1 MARVSCS
8 VRPADVFHSTTVRWA
23 LAVAGAFGVC
33 TVLLF
38 GFVYWQ
44 TAMYVTGKVDTIV
57 LANSHFDPNLA
68 RTEALHFVTQRLE
81 DDPRRVKLAELFAP
95 DGTPIAG
102 NVASLPPRL
111 TPEASPQAVELVRV
125 DNRGRE
131 LQTARVIA
139 RRLASGDILL
149 VGHDIG
155 DLRQVAP
162 LVARALLMGLLPA
175 VCLALMTGA
184 WLTRRAQ
191 RRIDEMNRQVQRVMA
206 GALNERLP
214 IRYYDDPLNRLAKI
228 VNAMLDQIERLV
240 SELASVGD
248 DIAHDLRT
256 PLTRVRA
263 ILERGRD
270 NAKTLP
276 ELATATES
284 AIAGL
289 DQSLSII
296 TALLRIA
303 EIDHGRR
310 IAGMATIQLADVLQ
324 AVHELYQPI
333 AEDKGVSLLLDVR
346 DAQTVAGDHDLLLE
360 AVANLVDNAVKF
372 TPARGSVALRLLQRS
387 AGPTV
392 RVEDTGPGIADTDR
406 EAVFTRFYRS
416 DKSRHAVGVGLG
428 LSLVA
433 AIVKL
438 HGFSLTILDGPGC
451 RIEIDCHPA

>member
-1 MARVSCS
+1 MRL
-8 VRPADVFHSTTVRWA
+8 ADIFYSTTVRWA

-44 TAMYVTGKVDTIV
+44 TAMYITGNVDTIV
-57 LANSHFDPNLA
+57 RGYSRFDADLPRA
-68 RTEALHFVTQRLE
+68 QALHFVTEHLE
-81 DDPRRVKLAELFAP
+81 DDPRRVKLAELFAS

-102 NVASLPPRL
+102 NVASLPSRL
-111 TPEASPQAVELVRV
+111 PLDDSPQAVELVRI

-131 LQTARVIA
+131 VQPARAVA

-149 VGHDIG
+149 VGHDTG

-162 LVARALLMGLLPA
+162 QVARALMMGLLPA
-175 VCLALMTGA
+175 VCLALITGA

-191 RRIDEMNRQVQRVMA
+191 RRIDAMNRQVQRVMA

-214 IRYYDDPLNRLAKI
+214 VRHYDDPLNRLAKI
-228 VNAMLDQIERLV
+228 VNTMLDQIESLV

-263 ILERGRD
+263 LLERGRE
-270 NAKTLP
+270 NARTLP
-276 ELATATES
+276 ELSMTTER

-310 IAGMATIQLADVLQ
+310 ISGMANIRLGEVLQ

-333 AEDKGVSLLLDVR
+333 AEDKGVSLMLDVQ
-346 DAQTVAGDHDLLLE
+346 DTQTVSGDHDLLLE

-372 TPARGSVALRLLQRS
+372 TPERGSVSLRLLHRP
-387 AGPTV
+387 AGPAV
-392 RVEDTGPGIADTDR
+392 RVEDTGPGISDTERDV
-406 EAVFTRFYRS
+406 VFTRFYRS

-451 RIEIDCHPA
+451 RIEIGCHAA

>member
-1 MARVSCS
+1 M
-8 VRPADVFHSTTVRWA
+8 RPADVFYSTTVRWA

-44 TAMYVTGKVDTIV
+44 TAMYITGNVDTIV
-57 LANSHFDPNLA
+57 RANSHFDPDLS
-68 RTEALHFVTQRLE
+68 RTQALHFVAVHLQ

-95 DGTPIAG
+95 DGAPIAG

-111 TPEASPQAVELVRV
+111 PLDVSPRAVELVRV

-131 LQTARVIA
+131 EQAARVVA
-139 RRLASGDILL
+139 RRLSSGDILL
-149 VGHDIG
+149 VGHDTG

-162 LVARALLMGLLPA
+162 LVARALMMGLLPA
-175 VCLALMTGA
+175 VFLALITGA

-191 RRIDEMNRQVQRVMA
+191 RRIDAMNRQVQRVMA

-214 IRYYDDPLNRLAKI
+214 VRYSDDPLNRLAKI
-228 VNAMLDQIERLV
+228 VNTMLDQIERLV
-240 SELASVGD
+240 GELASVGD

-263 ILERGRD
+263 LLERGRD
-270 NAKTLP
+270 SAKTLP
-276 ELATATES
+276 ELSTATER

-310 IAGMATIQLADVLQ
+310 VAGMATIQLAEVLQ

-333 AEDKGVSLLLDVR
+333 AEDKGVSLLLDVH
-346 DAQTVAGDHDLLLE
+346 DSQTVAGDHDLLLE

-372 TPARGSVALRLLQRS
+372 TPARGSVSLRLLERP
-387 AGPTV
+387 AGPAV
-392 RVEDTGPGIADTDR
+392 RVEDTGPGITDTER
-406 EAVFTRFYRS
+406 EAVFARFYRS

-433 AIVKL
+433 AIVRL

-451 RIEIDCHPA
+451 RIEIGCHAG

>member
-1 MARVSCS
+1 
-8 VRPADVFHSTTVRWA
+8 VRLADVFHSTTVRWA

-38 GFVYWQ
+38 SFVYWQ
-44 TAMYVTGKVDTIV
+44 TAMYVTSNVDEIV
-57 LANSHFDPNLA
+57 RANSRFDPNLT
-68 RTEALHFVTQRLE
+68 RTQALHFVAEHLE
-81 DDPRRVKLAELFAP
+81 DDPRRVKLAELFTQ
-95 DGTPIAG
+95 DGAPIAG

-111 TPEASPQAVELVRV
+111 PLDEAPRPVGLVRV

-131 LQTARVIA
+131 VQSARVVA

-149 VGHDIG
+149 VGHDMG

-162 LVARALLMGLLPA
+162 VVARALMLGLLPA
-175 VCLALMTGA
+175 VCLALITGA

-191 RRIDEMNRQVQRVMA
+191 RRIDAMNRQVQRVMA
-206 GALNERLP
+206 GDLNERLP
-214 IRYYDDPLNRLAKI
+214 VRDYDDPLNRLAKI
-228 VNAMLDQIERLV
+228 VNTMLDQIERLV
-240 SELASVGD
+240 GELASVGD

-263 ILERGRD
+263 MLERGRD
-270 NAKTLP
+270 SARTLP
-276 ELATATES
+276 ELTTATER
-284 AIAGL
+284 AISGL

-310 IAGMATIQLADVLQ
+310 NAGMAKVQLAEVLQ

-333 AEDKGVSLLLDVR
+333 AEDKGVSLRLDVH

-372 TPARGSVALRLLQRS
+372 TPARGSVALRLLQRPD
-387 AGPTV
+387 GPAV
-392 RVEDTGPGIADTDR
+392 RVEDTGPGIIDAER

-438 HGFSLTILDGPGC
+438 HGFSLRILDGPGC
-451 RIEIDCHPA
+451 RIEIACHAA

>member
-1 MARVSCS
+1 
-8 VRPADVFHSTTVRWA
+8 VRLADVFYSTTVRWA

-44 TAMYVTGKVDTIV
+44 TAMYITGNVDTIV
-57 LANSHFDPNLA
+57 RANSHFDANLP
-68 RTEALHFVTQRLE
+68 RTQALHFVAEHLE

-111 TPEASPQAVELVRV
+111 PLDESPRAIGLVRV

-131 LQTARVIA
+131 VQPARVVA
-139 RRLASGDILL
+139 RRLESGDILL
-149 VGHDIG
+149 VGHDTG

-162 LVARALLMGLLPA
+162 LVARALMMGLLPA
-175 VCLALMTGA
+175 VCLALITGA

-191 RRIDEMNRQVQRVMA
+191 RRIDAMNRQVQRVMA

-214 IRYYDDPLNRLAKI
+214 VRNYDDPLNRLAKI

-240 SELASVGD
+240 GELASVGD

-263 ILERGRD
+263 LLERGRD
-270 NAKTLP
+270 SARTLP
-276 ELATATES
+276 ELSTATER

-303 EIDHGRR
+303 EIDHSRR
-310 IAGMATIQLADVLQ
+310 IAGMATIQLAEVLQ

-333 AEDKGVSLLLDVR
+333 AEDKGVSLLLDVH
-346 DAQTVAGDHDLLLE
+346 DAETVAGDHDLLLE

-372 TPARGSVALRLLQRS
+372 TPARGSVSLRLLQRP
-387 AGPTV
+387 AGPAV
-392 RVEDTGPGIADTDR
+392 RVEDTGPGITETER

-438 HGFSLTILDGPGC
+438 HGFRLTILDGPGC
-451 RIEIDCHPA
+451 RIEIGCHAA